1 MPIFTRLLSTDAY
14 GTYSLYTSWYMLFS
28 LIVTLNL
35 ASEVFNKGLADHA
48 EERPDYTTSQAA
60 LISVLVAAFFAVYL
74 IFRGLIN
81 EFTGMG
87 TLLTSLMFLD
97 IYTSVILSLWF
108 ARKRFDYAYKRSL
121 PPRYSYRYLASFW
134 ESLASGWPLMP
145 GK

>member
-1 MPIFTRLLSTDAY
+1 MFSRALDKYQSMPLPAKAGVWFTLCSIIQRGISVISMPIFTRLLSTDAY

-74 IFRGLIN
+74 IFRGPIN
-81 EFTGMG
+81 EFT
-87 TLLTSLMFLD
+87 
-97 IYTSVILSLWF
+97 V
-108 ARKRFDYAYKRSL
+108 
-121 PPRYSYRYLASFW
+121 LA
-134 ESLASGWPLMP
+134 P
-145 GK
+145 GDFSR